1 MSWAIMASST
11 PKKSFS
17 PATAAGVSY
26 YKQFVINFRKPC
38 GKTDSVPN
46 EETVFRRL
54 KGFNCEWLSRPKY
67 AMSEMAETIVA
78 NMELLSDEESYQPS
92 ILNQKELVSIKG
104 RMQNFLDCLERM
116 NTKSSSRALESD
128 VFSMMTEMY
137 GDELDQHFH
146 DFIHLGSA
154 LYTMGIHYH
163 VAKTL
168 FVGMNKYAELLT
180 QSDAKGFTGHFKK
193 NPDVHT
199 LRQMLGDC
207 YYGGTT
213 QSQLPRKNQKTCY
226 NHFWLVL
233 VVLLVLLVDS
243 QPSHTVLLYTLL
255 HGNGCY
261 ARKKKA
267 ATPPLKSWYGS
278 LKTNKKKSKKD
289 LADS

>member
-1 MSWAIMASST
+1 MASST

-26 YKQFVINFRKPC
+26 YKQFVFNFLKPY

-104 RMQNFLDCLERM
+104 RMQNFPDCLERM
-116 NTKSSSRALESD
+116 NT

-137 GDELDQHFH
+137 GDELHQHFH

-154 LYTMGIHYH
+154 LYTMGIH
-163 VAKTL
+163 
-168 FVGMNKYAELLT
+168 
-180 QSDAKGFTGHFKK
+180 
-193 NPDVHT
+193 
-199 LRQMLGDC
+199 
-207 YYGGTT
+207 
-213 QSQLPRKNQKTCY
+213 
-226 NHFWLVL
+226 
-233 VVLLVLLVDS
+233 
-243 QPSHTVLLYTLL
+243 
-255 HGNGCY
+255 
-261 ARKKKA
+261 
-267 ATPPLKSWYGS
+267 
-278 LKTNKKKSKKD
+278 
-289 LADS
+289 